1 MLVSANLQNTE
12 AMAKFSD
19 VCFFVTCKVKKSNWM
34 SGTSE
39 VSGLAPTWKQQIV
52 RVEYK
57 EPTNLML
64 VFFKSQHQSEL
75 TICEAFVEVGAFLD
89 PAKNQITVPLLRDNT
104 AVGEVKF
111 EMIGKNADNHGTYIV
126 DSKHP
131 HVLSGCKVCDQT
143 HKGPSGTAY
152 SCHYCVCV
160 RCNGSGVK
168 IQDHAPCTKIKT
180 M

>member
-1 MLVSANLQNTE
+1 
-12 AMAKFSD
+12 
-19 VCFFVTCKVKKSNWM
+19 
-34 SGTSE
+34 
-39 VSGLAPTWKQQIV
+39 
-52 RVEYK
+52 
-57 EPTNLML
+57 ML

-143 HKGPSGTAY
+143 HMAHLELLTLVTIASAL
-152 SCHYCVCV
+152 
-160 RCNGSGVK
+160 GVM
-168 IQDHAPCTKIKT
+168 AAE
-180 M
+180 